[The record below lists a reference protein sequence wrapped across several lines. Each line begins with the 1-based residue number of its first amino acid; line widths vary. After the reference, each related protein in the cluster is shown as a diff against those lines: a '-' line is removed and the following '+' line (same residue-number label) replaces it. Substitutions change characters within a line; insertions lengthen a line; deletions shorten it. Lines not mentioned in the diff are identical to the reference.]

1 MNRLQM
7 EVQRLYLPDG
17 QPGTAPEPGAPAL
30 IDAAGQVRAMVLG
43 LQRPADWATLSPLW
57 QGVQA
62 GLGLP
67 APAIAVCGEAG
78 LQLWFSLDQALPAAE
93 AHAFLDALR
102 RRYLPEVANARV
114 ACWPQPDADA
124 PGGWRHALPV
134 PAPLPGGERW
144 SAFVAQDLAAVFAE
158 EPWLDLPPSID
169 GQAQLLARLASIRAG
184 EFIEAMV
191 LLEQP
196 AGGLGHASSAQ
207 GLTAPKVP
215 AASAVPA
222 APAPADSAAPA
233 VALGGAEARAA
244 ESVVDAATPSP
255 RPDMAP
261 TDIDDP
267 RQFLLRV
274 MNDETVAMA
283 LRIEAAKALLQAG
296 DAPAQR

>member
-17 QPGTAPEPGAPAL
+17 PPGTAPDSGAPSL
-30 IDAAGQVRAMVLG
+30 IDGAGQVRAMVLG
-43 LQRPADWATLSPLW
+43 LHRPADWATLAPLW

-62 GLGLP
+62 ELSLP

-102 RRYLPEVANARV
+102 RRYLPEVASARV
-114 ACWPQPDADA
+114 ACWPQPDAGA
-124 PGGWRHALPV
+124 PGGWRHASPV

-158 EPWLDLPPSID
+158 EPWLELPPSID
-169 GQAQLLARLASIRAG
+169 GQAQLLARLDNMRAG
-184 EFIEAMV
+184 DFIEAMV

-196 AGGLGHASSAQ
+196 AGGPVAGGMAPGPAAPTAQAASTAQ
-207 GLTAPKVP
+207 GAK
-215 AASAVPA
+215 AASASEESGRASSAVPA
-222 APAPADSAAPA
+222 GSAKP
-233 VALGGAEARAA
+233 
-244 ESVVDAATPSP
+244 
-255 RPDMAP
+255 MACGS
-261 TDIDDP
+261 DIDIGDP

-274 MNDETVAMA
+274 MNDNTVPMG

-296 DAPAQR
+296 GASTQR

>member
-17 QPGTAPEPGAPAL
+17 QPGTATEPGAPAL

-102 RRYLPEVANARV
+102 RRYLPDVASARV

-207 GLTAPKVP
+207 GL
-215 AASAVPA
+215 A
-222 APAPADSAAPA
+222 APHAPTARAPADSAVSA
-233 VALGGAEARAA
+233 VPPGGTEPSAA
-244 ESVVDAATPSP
+244 ESDVDAATPSP
-255 RPDMAP
+255 RPDLAP

-296 DAPAQR
+296 EAPAQR